1 MYTLYN
7 LCKLAL
13 LHVACGACIFADDQC
28 QNELRKPLN
37 PLAKEIINGVRETI
51 NGALGIVQHKDDLQN
66 TKEFDS
72 SLRELAQGI
81 ADLVLVGIHAKQD
94 PEYRFITQDQL
105 VDDILE
111 MIKAQVI

>member
-37 PLAKEIINGVRETI
+37 PLAKEIINGRI
-51 NGALGIVQHKDDLQN
+51 AN
-66 TKEFDS
+66 S
-72 SLRELAQGI
+72 S
-81 ADLVLVGIHAKQD
+81 
-94 PEYRFITQDQL
+94 Y
-105 VDDILE
+105 IL
-111 MIKAQVI
+111 